1 MISSSTSK
9 PALLIV
15 GHGSTVN
22 ADSSTPTY
30 DHAWTLRKSNHFSEV
45 HECFWKEEPN
55 FHQCLGQIEAETIYI
70 VPNFISSGY
79 FTEQVIPRELELEG
93 PITERNDQTFYYCEP
108 VGLHESMTEVLLHR
122 AQEVV
127 ASSGKTVRDPQNTC
141 LFIFGHGTNLNENS
155 TKIIE
160 HQVERIRSRN
170 LYGECQFAYMEEPPL
185 VKDWKTL
192 THKPEVVAVPF
203 FIADGLHSFIDIPVL
218 LGLTEE
224 GQPLQTK
231 NPHHIEGRDLWYANA
246 IGTEPLIAD
255 LILAQIKKFNETH
268 RIS

>member
-1 MISSSTSK
+1 MSRPSLSK
-9 PALLIV
+9 AALLIA

-22 ADSSTPTY
+22 SDSSTPTHQ
-30 DHAWTLRKSNHFSEV
+30 HAWTIRKKNLFAEV

-55 FHQCLGQIEAETIYI
+55 FRQILPQIEAETVYI

-79 FTEQVIPRELELEG
+79 FTEQVIPRELELDG
-93 PITERNDQTFYYCEP
+93 PITRRGSKTLYYCEP
-108 VGLHESMTEVLLHR
+108 VGLHESMTQVLLHR
-122 AQEVV
+122 AEEVV
-127 ASSGKTVRDPQNTC
+127 KSSTQSLRSLQQTC

-160 HQVERIRSRN
+160 HQVELIRQ
-170 LYGECQFAYMEEPPL
+170 LGIYGECQSAYMEEAPL
-185 VKDWKTL
+185 VKEWTSL
-192 THKPEVVAVPF
+192 TSMPDVVAVPF
-203 FIADGLHSFIDIPVL
+203 FISDGLHSFIDIPVL

-224 GQPLQTK
+224 GKSIPTS
-231 NPHHIEGRDLWYANA
+231 NPHPIANRRLWYANA

-255 LILAQIKKFNETH
+255 LILAQVQKFNETY

>member
-1 MISSSTSK
+1 MTSASLSK

-30 DHAWTLRKSNHFSEV
+30 QHAWTLRKKGVFSEV

-55 FHQCLGQIEAETIYI
+55 FHQSLNQIEAETIYV

-79 FTEQVIPRELELEG
+79 FTEQVIPRELELQG
-93 PITERNDQTFYYCEP
+93 PITQRGPQTFYYCDP

-127 ASSGKTVRDPQNTC
+127 SSSGVSLQNQQEAC

-160 HQVERIRSRN
+160 HQVETIRSLG

-192 THKPEVVAVPF
+192 TTKREVVAVPF

-224 GQPLQTK
+224 GEPLKTK
-231 NPHHIEGRDLWYANA
+231 NPHQVEGRSLWYANA
-246 IGTEPLIAD
+246 IGTEPLIAEV
-255 LILAQIKKFNETH
+255 IMAQVKKFNETH
-268 RIS
+268 RIP